1 MLMSPDPMASMSDPA
16 PRCRALLALVI
27 VAVSVLAIY
36 LAIRTVFQLPQV
48 PYNVRELFPDKHT
61 RVYQLAFSVLLVWI
75 GLGPAWVADLL
86 VARPRLTPFMPVWS
100 AMLGLVSWV
109 LLRFSVTTESLGDIL
124 GSPTLGWWGDW
135 EMICRFI
142 GLQAI
147 VSLAFLT
154 AGVSVS
160 GIWRLGWAPG
170 LKRGAAAG
178 LWALPWLCLAWVAV
192 IDWTQTD
199 NLTELIRSEP
209 FKWAGP
215 ICLTAL
221 TALVAI
227 HCFALAVAFTSCG
240 RRRGTAR
247 LIAVAATPLAVAA
260 AWAMLYLGLD
270 PAVKKYGLTFPA
282 IRFLLGPDR
291 RAELSWGQL
300 FLRWGGVQLVGTV
313 VLTCGA
319 VAGMLLRAGRGRG
332 HDGGDV
338 TGSDVAPPLLGKEA
352 PRHAGR
358 TYLILS
364 VAYACFLFYGALMPF
379 EFRGVSFRHVWD
391 AFWHTGLLFQARW
404 GQADMVTNIV
414 IMIPLTFCALGA
426 WSREGTRPGLWFMA
440 PAVLAGSLLISASLE
455 FAQVFTVDR
464 TPSIHDIIA
473 QAIGGAI
480 GLGVWMVF
488 GGALSRWVRGLFA
501 SGDRRH
507 LAGRIL
513 WTYAGLLVLYELLP
527 LNPTISASQI
537 LAKYRQGGINFVPFL
552 DSVPM
557 GLYATLMKAAVY
569 APVGF
574 LLAFRAGR
582 FGRRIV
588 RGLLGGL
595 GFSLGLEAAQVFIVS
610 RIATSTDVVLGTLG
624 ASLGGLAACLL
635 AAGAS
640 GQGVQSGWWKRY
652 GVWVKLA
659 LTGLWTFATVWRRWY
674 PFEFRWPEPG
684 VQGRIATILGTPPFD
699 IVRSIGP
706 LDAVARLGEEF
717 VAFLVL
723 GMFLQ
728 ALLAPAGGGRRF
740 LIAVGTAAIALI
752 LDAGRL
758 FLPVYP
764 PDMTLSLL
772 ALAGCAASV
781 WAYPRF
787 VAVFLKDPG
796 MPQGP

>member
-1 MLMSPDPMASMSDPA
+1 MASMSDPA
-16 PRCRALLALVI
+16 PRRRPLLAMVI
-27 VAVSVLAIY
+27 VAVSVLAIH

-48 PYNVRELFPDKHT
+48 PYNVRELFPNKHT
-61 RVYQLAFSVLLVWI
+61 GVYQFAFSVLLVWI
-75 GLGPAWVADLL
+75 GLGPAWLACLL

-100 AMLGLVSWV
+100 ALLGLVSWV

-135 EMICRFI
+135 EMLCRFLA
-142 GLQAI
+142 LQAL
-147 VSLAFLT
+147 VSLVFLT
-154 AGVSVS
+154 AGVSVG

-178 LWALPWLCLAWVAV
+178 LWGLPWLCLAWVAV
-192 IDWTQTD
+192 IDWTRTD

-221 TALVAI
+221 TALVAV
-227 HCFALAVAFTSCG
+227 HCFTLAVARTSRG
-240 RRRGTAR
+240 RHRGTAG

-260 AWAMLYLGLD
+260 AWAMLCLGLD

-282 IRFLLGPDR
+282 IHFLLGPDR
-291 RAELSWGQL
+291 RAGLSWGQL
-300 FLRWGGVQLVGTV
+300 FLRWGGVQLAGTV

-319 VAGMLLRAGRGRG
+319 VAGMLLRAGRPRG
-332 HDGGDV
+332 HDGGNLA
-338 TGSDVAPPLLGKEA
+338 GSGIAPPLGKEA
-352 PRHAGR
+352 PRRAGR
-358 TYLILS
+358 AYLILS
-364 VAYACFLFYGALMPF
+364 IIYACFLFYGSLMPF
-379 EFRGVSFRHVWD
+379 EFRGVSFRHAWD
-391 AFWHTGLLFQARW
+391 EFWHTGLLFQAHW

-440 PAVLAGSLLISASLE
+440 PAVLAVSLPISASLE
-455 FAQVFTVDR
+455 FVQVLTVDR

-480 GLGVWMVF
+480 GLGAWMVF
-488 GGALSRWVRGLFA
+488 GGALNRWVRGLFA
-501 SGDRRH
+501 SGDSRH

-537 LAKYRQGGINFVPFL
+537 LAKYRQGGINLIPFH
-552 DSVPM
+552 DSVHM
-557 GLYATLMKAAVY
+557 GLYATWMKAAVY
-569 APVGF
+569 IPVGF

-582 FGRRIV
+582 FGRRML

-595 GFSLGLEAAQVFIVS
+595 GFSLGLETAQVFIVS

-624 ASLGGLAACLL
+624 ACLGGLAACLL

-640 GQGVQSGWWKRY
+640 GHGVQSGWWKRH
-652 GVWVKLA
+652 GAWVKLA

-674 PFEFRWPEPG
+674 PFEFRWPEPN

-699 IVRSIGP
+699 IVRGIGP

-723 GMFLQ
+723 GMLLQ

-740 LIAVGTAAIALI
+740 PIAFGTAAIALI

-758 FLPVYP
+758 FLPVHP
-764 PDMTLSLL
+764 PDMTVSLL
-772 ALAGCAASV
+772 ALAGSAASV

-787 VAVFLKDPG
+787 VAVFLKHPD
-796 MPQGP
+796 MPQSL